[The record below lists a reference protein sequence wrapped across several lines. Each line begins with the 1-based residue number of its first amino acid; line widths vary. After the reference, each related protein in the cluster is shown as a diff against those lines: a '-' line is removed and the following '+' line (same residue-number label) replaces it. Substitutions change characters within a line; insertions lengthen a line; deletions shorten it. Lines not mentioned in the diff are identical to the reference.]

1 MNRKRVICGIM
12 AAVMLMPAYSTSAA
26 VKSQISSDVSG
37 ERRVI
42 GSTSTGASYEEL
54 TEKKDLTIDQAVTDA
69 IAFSRDLKNLED
81 SIDVAEDNE
90 VSVRDN
96 WQNAGV
102 EDAMGNV
109 AVSDDYSTVHSLS
122 VSLREIAIALS
133 TYSANQEIAK
143 QKIEYNIRSLFY
155 NIHNAEKSL
164 VLYDE
169 QIDIKARQLKIYEV
183 MLNLGKLSQ
192 VEYNDYKK
200 DYDKTVSDKA
210 SIETQIT
217 SAYRS
222 LNQLMGKAINQEY
235 NLIVDDIT
243 FTNMEEVSLEHE
255 INKALTSNQTV
266 KSAEDTMNL
275 NKYSLDTFVYSASRN
290 SERSTIKT
298 AYEQSTR
305 TYEDTKTNLRVQM
318 SSLYDEI
325 MEAERTYKDNQAEL
339 ATMEEQLK
347 VKETQYSL
355 GKITELELDA
365 YKLSIDSLKTE
376 MEASAYTHDLSVRK
390 FQNSDLIM

>member
-26 VKSQISSDVSG
+26 VKSKISSDVSG

-96 WQNAGV
+96 WQNAGI

-243 FTNMEEVSLEHE
+243 FTNMEDVSLEHE

-325 MEAERTYKDNQAEL
+325 MEAERTYKDNKAEL

-376 MEASAYTHDLSVRK
+376 MESSAYTHDLSVRK